1 MGKRDEFN
9 HYDQMIAPRLDKL
22 NSMKHSFIYTP
33 DWVRNGDKGIASIDG
48 GIEMGQHCLMNAV
61 QCNLMFDDN
70 TPMDERLPGGLTGW
84 IAENIL

>member
-1 MGKRDEFN
+1 
-9 HYDQMIAPRLDKL
+9 
-22 NSMKHSFIYTP
+22 
-33 DWVRNGDKGIASIDG
+33 
-48 GIEMGQHCLMNAV
+48 MNAV